1 MQVALVGYSVS
12 KDIFYIKD
20 SNHPYLLKISPRNL
34 LLSMHFELVLV
45 PNSHLDFGH
54 ESSRYRPQL

>member
-45 PNSHLDFGH
+45 PNSH
-54 ESSRYRPQL
+54 